1 MANYYESARTNY
13 FAVKDEEEFRRE
25 IEGVDGITIVEEKDK
40 DTERTMFALLADYEG
55 FPSSKYVQEI
65 GDWEDLY
72 LFEGGI
78 VQKHLAPGWVCVY
91 MGSGS
96 EKLRYITGYAV
107 AFNSDG
113 DVETISLDEIYDR
126 AKSLGNKITKA
137 EY

>member
-1 MANYYESARTNY
+1 
-13 FAVKDEEEFRRE
+13 
-25 IEGVDGITIVEEKDK
+25 
-40 DTERTMFALLADYEG
+40 
-55 FPSSKYVQEI
+55 
-65 GDWEDLY
+65 
-72 LFEGGI
+72 
-78 VQKHLAPGWVCVY
+78 